1 MHFDTDALQGQAH
14 RFMPKHLQALMGKAQ
29 AAINSGVDDAM
40 EGVAR
45 RTFLKVSAASGFA
58 LGAFPLVAA
67 AQRAGSATAPAGL
80 KPFEQPSAF
89 VRIDAD
95 GTVTVTINRLE
106 FGQGVQTGLPMI
118 LAEELDAD
126 WSKVRSVH
134 GDASAAYADPLM
146 GMHLTGGSNSIKNS
160 YTQYRELGAR
170 TRAMLVSAAA
180 AQWGVDASALRTS
193 NGFVVGPGGKK
204 LGYGALAEAAMKQAV
219 PEKVALKD
227 PKQFR
232 LIGKPTGRL
241 DAQAKSSGQQDY
253 GIDVRLPGMLTA
265 VVARPPVFGGK
276 VKSLDDS
283 AAKAIKGVKAV
294 LRVPTDRGGEGVAV
308 VADGYWPAKLGRDA
322 LKVEWDTSAVGKPDS
337 TALLAQYRELAT
349 KPGLVAMQADM
360 APLAGAAHKI
370 SAEFVFPYLAHAP
383 MEPPNCT
390 IQLDGDTAEL
400 WMGTQMPGL
409 DAMAAAKTLG
419 LPPQNIQVHT
429 QMAGGGFGRRAIPS
443 SDYVVEACGVAKA
456 VRTAGIS
463 APVRTLWSRED
474 DIKGGYY
481 RPMHVHRAEIGFD
494 AKGRIL
500 AWDHTI
506 VGQSIIK
513 GSPFE
518 AFMVKNGIDAT
529 AIEGMKEPYD
539 VPMKLSVHHPEVNV
553 PVLWWRSV
561 GSTHTAYVMETLIDE
576 VARATQQDPVAYRMA
591 LMGDKHPRHKAALQ
605 LAVAQSGYG
614 KKQLAPGR
622 AWGVA
627 VHESFESVVAYVVEA
642 SVKDGT
648 PKLHRV
654 TAGVHCNLAI
664 NPKSVEAQVEGSALM
679 GLSMCLPGAA
689 ITLKDGVV
697 EQSNFGDFAVP
708 RITDM
713 PQVTVHIVPSADP
726 PKGMGEPG
734 LPPLAPAFANAIAQ
748 ITGKTPGER
757 RFKRAGWQ
765 QKTAPKRPHSPWCW
779 CWPRAGASAL
789 RHRAAW
795 CTSCAPPWATKQCW
809 STRWPPCAPAACPG
823 TWRMQGTRAWAIR

>member
-1 MHFDTDALQGQAH
+1 MHFDAHALQGQAH
-14 RFMPKHLQALMGKAQ
+14 IFMPKHLLALMDKAQ
-29 AAINSGVDDAM
+29 AATNSGVNDAI
-40 EGVAR
+40 EGIEGLAR

-67 AQRAGSATAPAGL
+67 AQGAAAAAPAGL

-95 GTVTVTINRLE
+95 GTVTVTINRLD

-134 GDASAAYADPLM
+134 GDANQAYADPMM

-180 AQWGVDASALRTS
+180 AQWGVDASALRTN

-204 LGYGALAEAAMKQAV
+204 LGYGALAEAAMKQPV
-219 PEKVALKD
+219 PEKVTLKD

-241 DAQAKSSGQQDY
+241 DAKAKSSGRQDY

-265 VVARPPVFGGK
+265 VVARPPVFGAK
-276 VKSLDDS
+276 LKSLDDS

-294 LRVPTDRGGEGVAV
+294 LRVPTDRGGEGVAI
-308 VADGYWPAKLGRDA
+308 VADGYWPAKQGRDA
-322 LKVEWDTSAVGKPDS
+322 LKVEWDTSAVGKPDT

-349 KPGLVAMQADM
+349 KPGNVAMQADM

-383 MEPPNCT
+383 MEPLNCT
-390 IQLDGDTAEL
+390 VKLDGDKAEL

-419 LPPQNIQVHT
+419 LQPQNVKVNT
-429 QMAGGGFGRRAIPS
+429 QMAGGGFGRRAIPT

-456 VRTAGIS
+456 ARTAGIT

-494 AKGRIL
+494 AQGKIL

-506 VGQSIIK
+506 VGQSITK

-529 AIEGMKEPYD
+529 TTEGMGEPYN
-539 VPMKLSVHHPEVNV
+539 VPMKLSVHHPDVNM

-561 GSTHTAYVMETLIDE
+561 GSTHTAYAMETLIDE
-576 VARATQQDPVAYRMA
+576 VARTTKQDPVAYRMA

-614 KKQLAPGR
+614 KKKLAAGR

-648 PKLHRV
+648 PKLHSI
-654 TAGVHCNLAI
+654 TAGVHCNLVV
-664 NPKSVEAQVEGSALM
+664 NPKSVEAQVQGAALM
-679 GLSMCLPGAA
+679 GLSMCLPGGA

-748 ITGKTPGER
+748 LTGKTPRELP
-757 RFKRAGWQ
+757 FKLA
-765 QKTAPKRPHSPWCW
+765 
-779 CWPRAGASAL
+779 
-789 RHRAAW
+789 
-795 CTSCAPPWATKQCW
+795 
-809 STRWPPCAPAACPG
+809 
-823 TWRMQGTRAWAIR
+823 

>member
-1 MHFDTDALQGQAH
+1 MHFEPSAVATARH
-14 RFMPKHLQALMGKAQ
+14 HMPKNLLALMDKAQ
-29 AAINSGVDDAM
+29 AATDSIANDTADGM
-40 EGVAR
+40 AR
-45 RTFLKVSAASGFA
+45 RTFLKVTAASGFA
-58 LGAFPLVAA
+58 LGAFPLAA
-67 AQRAGSATAPAGL
+67 TAQGAGAAAPAGL
-80 KPFEQPSAF
+80 KPHEQPSAF

-95 GTVTVTINRLE
+95 GTVTVTINRLD

-134 GDASAAYADPLM
+134 GDANPAYADPAF

-170 TRAMLVSAAA
+170 TRAMLLGAAA

-204 LGYGALAEAAMKQAV
+204 LGYGALAEAAMKQPV
-219 PEKVALKD
+219 PEKVTLKD

-232 LIGKPTGRL
+232 IIGKPTGRL
-241 DAQAKSSGQQDY
+241 DAKAKSSGQQDY

-265 VVARPPVFGGK
+265 VVARPPVFGAK
-276 VKSLDDS
+276 PKSLDDS

-294 LRVPTDRGGEGVAV
+294 LRVPTDRGGEGVAII
-308 VADGYWPAKLGRDA
+308 ADGYWPAKQGRDA
-322 LKVEWDTSAVGKPDS
+322 LKVEWDTSAVAKPDT
-337 TALLAQYRELAT
+337 TALLAQYRELAA
-349 KPGLVAMQADM
+349 KPGNVAMQADM

-383 MEPPNCT
+383 MEPLNCT
-390 IQLDGDTAEL
+390 VKLDGDKAEL

-419 LPPQNIQVHT
+419 LQPQNVKVNT
-429 QMAGGGFGRRAIPS
+429 QMAGGGFGRRAIPT

-456 VRTAGIS
+456 ARTAGIT

-494 AKGRIL
+494 AKGKIL
-500 AWDHTI
+500 AWDHSI
-506 VGQSIIK
+506 VGQSIVK

-518 AFMVKNGIDAT
+518 AFMVKNGVDAT

-539 VPMKLSVHHPEVNV
+539 VPMKLSVHHPDVNV

-576 VARATQQDPVAYRMA
+576 VARATKQDPVAYRLA

-614 KKQLAPGR
+614 KKKLAAGR

-627 VHESFESVVAYVVEA
+627 VHESFQSVVAYVVEA

-648 PKLHRV
+648 PKLHSI
-654 TAGVHCNLAI
+654 TAGVHCNLVV
-664 NPKSVEAQVEGSALM
+664 NPKSVEAQVQGGALM

-713 PQVTVHIVPSADP
+713 PQVAVHIVPSAEP
-726 PKGMGEPG
+726 PTGMGEPG
-734 LPPLAPAFANAIAQ
+734 LPPLAPAFANAVARL
-748 ITGKTPGER
+748 TGKTPRELP
-757 RFKRAGWQ
+757 FKLA
-765 QKTAPKRPHSPWCW
+765 
-779 CWPRAGASAL
+779 
-789 RHRAAW
+789 
-795 CTSCAPPWATKQCW
+795 
-809 STRWPPCAPAACPG
+809 
-823 TWRMQGTRAWAIR
+823 

>member
-1 MHFDTDALQGQAH
+1 MHFDPSAVAAARSH
-14 RFMPKHLQALMGKAQ
+14 MPKNLLSLMDKAQ
-29 AAINSGVDDAM
+29 AATDSIASDATD
-40 EGVAR
+40 GVAR
-45 RTFLKVSAASGFA
+45 RTFLKVTAASGFA
-58 LGAFPLVAA
+58 LGAFPLVATAQGAGA
-67 AQRAGSATAPAGL
+67 AAPAGL
-80 KPFEQPSAF
+80 KPHEQPSAF

-95 GTVTVTINRLE
+95 GTVTVTINRLD

-134 GDASAAYADPLM
+134 GDANPAYADPAF

-170 TRAMLVSAAA
+170 TRAMLVGAAA
-180 AQWGVDASALRTS
+180 AQWSVDASALRTS
-193 NGFVVGPGGKK
+193 YGFVVGPGGKK
-204 LGYGALAEAAMKQAV
+204 LGYGQLAEAAMKQPV

-232 LIGKPTGRL
+232 IIGKPTGRL
-241 DAQAKSSGQQDY
+241 DAKAKSSGQQDY

-294 LRVPTDRGGEGVAV
+294 LRVPTDRGGEGVAII
-308 VADGYWPAKLGRDA
+308 ADGYWPAKQGRDA
-322 LKVEWDTSAVGKPDS
+322 LKVEWDTSAVAKPD
-337 TALLAQYRELAT
+337 TAQLLTQYRELAA
-349 KPGLVAMQADM
+349 KPGNVAMQADM

-383 MEPPNCT
+383 MEPLNCT
-390 IQLDGDTAEL
+390 VKLDGDKAEL

-419 LPPQNIQVHT
+419 LQPQNVKVNT
-429 QMAGGGFGRRAIPS
+429 QMAGGGFGRRAIPT

-456 VRTAGIS
+456 ARTAGIT

-494 AKGRIL
+494 AQGKIL

-506 VGQSIIK
+506 VGQSIVK

-539 VPMKLSVHHPEVNV
+539 VPMKLSVHHPDVNV

-561 GSTHTAYVMETLIDE
+561 GSTHTAYAMETLIDE
-576 VARATQQDPVAYRMA
+576 VARTTKQDPVAYRLA

-614 KKQLAPGR
+614 KKKLAPGR

-627 VHESFESVVAYVVEA
+627 VHESFQSVVAYVVEA

-648 PKLHRV
+648 PKLHSI
-654 TAGVHCNLAI
+654 TAGVHCNLVV
-664 NPKSVEAQVEGSALM
+664 NPKSVEAQVQGGALM

-713 PQVTVHIVPSADP
+713 PQVAVHIVPSAEP
-726 PKGMGEPG
+726 PTGMGEPG
-734 LPPLAPAFANAIAQ
+734 LPPLAPAFANAVARL
-748 ITGKTPGER
+748 TGKTPRELP
-757 RFKRAGWQ
+757 FKLA
-765 QKTAPKRPHSPWCW
+765 
-779 CWPRAGASAL
+779 
-789 RHRAAW
+789 
-795 CTSCAPPWATKQCW
+795 
-809 STRWPPCAPAACPG
+809 
-823 TWRMQGTRAWAIR
+823 